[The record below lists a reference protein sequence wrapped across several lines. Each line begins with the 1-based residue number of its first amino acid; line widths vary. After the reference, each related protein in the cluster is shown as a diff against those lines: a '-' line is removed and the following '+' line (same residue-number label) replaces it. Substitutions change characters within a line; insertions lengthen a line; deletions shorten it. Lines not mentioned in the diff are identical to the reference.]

1 MSKID
6 KDTTVT
12 VVVSRR
18 IKKGR
23 EKEFEELSPKLTQNA
38 HSFDGYLGSVLL
50 KPSSSDDPEYRII
63 YKFNNQ
69 DNLDVWLASSQRLE
83 LLKQIEDLLE
93 EESKISTSVGIVT
106 WLSLPGKPAVKAP
119 KKYKITL
126 VSWLAL
132 YPTVTLIFL
141 IFGSLLSEVPLL
153 VRTFIVTAMVMPLMS
168 YVLMPRFTKWF
179 SFWLFADDKKSVR

>member
-1 MSKID
+1 MNKID
-6 KDTTVT
+6 QKTTIT

-18 IKKGR
+18 VKEGK
-23 EKEFEELSPKLTQNA
+23 EEEFESLSLQLTEYA
-38 HSFDGYLGSVLL
+38 SSFEGYLGSVSF

-69 DNLDVWLASSQRLE
+69 DNLDIWLNSKERLKILE
-83 LLKQIEDLLE
+83 QIEDLLQ
-93 EESKISTSVGIVT
+93 EESKISTSLGIVS
-106 WLSLPGKPAVKAP
+106 WLSLPGKPKVKAP

-141 IFGSLLSEVPLL
+141 LFGDILSEMPLL
-153 VRTFIVTAMVMPLMS
+153 ARTFIVTAIVMPVMS
-168 YVLMPRFTKWF
+168 YVLMPRVTKWF
-179 SFWLFADDKKSVR
+179 SFWLFSNDDKNIR